1 MEQNVTS
8 ASSKPPE
15 RLGPRRAFPEH
26 KMALTRRRKSEHGG
40 CWPTRGR
47 ACAERVNVPPANALE
62 PNDRRHSNVY

>member
-26 KMALTRRRKSEHGG
+26 RMALTRRRKSDHGDAG
-40 CWPTRGR
+40 RRAAR
-47 ACAERVNVPPANALE
+47 ACAERVDVPPANALE
-62 PNDRRHSNVY
+62 PNDRRRSNVY